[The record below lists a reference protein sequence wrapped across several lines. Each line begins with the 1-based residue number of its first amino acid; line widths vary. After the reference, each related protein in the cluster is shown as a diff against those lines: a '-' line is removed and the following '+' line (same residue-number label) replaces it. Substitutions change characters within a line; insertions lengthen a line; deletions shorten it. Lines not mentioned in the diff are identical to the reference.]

1 MDTQNILEELFD
13 RYPALE
19 ICRDEIQE
27 AGEILIE
34 CYKDEGKLLV
44 CGNGGSSSDSDHIV
58 GELMKSFSKKRPI
71 SSSFSTKLKGISDDR
86 GQLLSSKLENG
97 LSAISLS
104 AHSGLVSAI
113 SNDIGG
119 DFIFAQQ
126 VAGYGIKNDVLL
138 GISTSGNSQNVVDA
152 CITAKAKGMKVI
164 GLIGGNGGKMKE
176 YCDTAICV
184 PSTLTAHIQ
193 EFHLPI
199 YHALCIMVEETF
211 F

>member
-1 MDTQNILEELFD
+1 MDTQKILKELLD
-13 RYPALE
+13 RYPPLE
-19 ICRDEIQE
+19 ICKDQIWE

-34 CYKDEGKLLV
+34 SYKNDGKLLV

-71 SSSFSTKLKGISDDR
+71 SNDFSANLKEISNDR
-86 GQLLSSKLENG
+86 GQLLSSKLESG

-126 VAGYGIKNDVLL
+126 VAGYGRKNDVLL

-164 GLIGGNGGKMKE
+164 GLIGENGGAMKA
-176 YCDTAICV
+176 YCDIAICV

-199 YHALCIMVEETF
+199 YHVLCIMVEETF